1 MANEFIIKNGFHS
14 KGDSQITG
22 SLTGTSGTLNEFSSS
37 YALTASHALSAPTSP
52 GGNNQEV
59 QFNNSGVLAGN
70 SNFKINNS
78 TGIVSMING
87 AYFNSSNSG
96 IIKYT
101 PATEVLGI
109 NADDDSAHVEITGY
123 DGGTKIR
130 IGDDSANDGIQIT
143 SSLGGVN
150 IKGSIEG
157 TDQFTL
163 PKFNVSASI
172 LSFTNNNYKI
182 NATNATSIIF
192 NNDDRSVVTRI
203 KGSDGLGSELQV
215 GNKETLISGSLHVKQ
230 FGIASSAGLL
240 LNDSANGNTAR
251 ANSINIIQAPSTS
264 PGSGAPGAPVI
275 IKGGNSD
282 GSGAKGG
289 DLYLE
294 GGIPSAG
301 IGGNI
306 YIAGG
311 NGSTSGSVHLK
322 GNKINLDNTALE
334 YYNNASNFYKLLN
347 YNSSDQCAEIG
358 IISYTATGG
367 NARDVKFFADG
378 EEAFKITGGSS
389 QKATLLGSR
398 SGQHTEVRATS
409 GSFSYLRGASPL
421 VIDADNFK
429 VNSTGE
435 MSSGTGDGISTTNIT
450 ASSDISSSGT
460 ITGNSFVGS
469 GANLTGNA
477 RITGSLNV
485 SGSVDIE
492 IPSGS
497 AFTIHEGDASTN
509 YENRLDFYYTQHDP
523 TLEIAAR
530 SATSTLLLSKDGG
543 ASYSTTLT
551 VLGQLTYKSA
561 GVNYGVQLG
570 TAFKPVTTNQQD
582 LGFYNRRWK
591 NAYLYSGNKLGWG
604 TTNANE
610 HAAFSHTV
618 GTGKVTL
625 ESDAYTPSF
634 DIDGPITASAFKG
647 DGSALTNLPASSPFP
662 FTGSA
667 NISGSSEI
675 IGSGSAIFQVEG
687 SVGTLFSIDDGLDD
701 VIFAANNISGTPV
714 IEANADNTVKLGK
727 LGGFGIVISGSTPA
741 PSDTSANIIIT
752 GSIQHNGSYGL
763 GVAASATIG
772 RFDASNDV
780 VAFSTSDERLKK
792 YVKNIPNALDKVSQI
807 NGVTFQWK
815 KTDDEIKQNVH
826 SFEGKD
832 VGVIA
837 QEIEKV
843 LPEVVITRDN
853 GYKAVKYEKIIPL
866 LIESVKE
873 LKAEIEELKKSNT
886 PPFAFE
892 KILDDP
898 KVPIGTVPTVEPAEV
913 PDPI

>member
-14 KGDSQITG
+14 KGESEITG
-22 SLTGTSGTLNEFSSS
+22 SLGVTGDITSNSFIKSSGTSTQFLKADGSIDSSTYLTSVGTINLTSGVTGILPVPNGGTGLSTLTSGYIPYGNGTSAFS
-37 YALTASHALSAPTSP
+37 
-52 GGNNQEV
+52 
-59 QFNNSGVLAGN
+59 NNSALL
-70 SNFKINNS
+70 
-78 TGIVSMING
+78 
-87 AYFNSSNSG
+87 FNES
-96 IIKYT
+96 IKQ
-101 PATEVLGI
+101 LR
-109 NADDDSAHVEITGY
+109 ITGDSTNDPLRLSNVQTSEDETKTALILASS
-123 DGGTKIR
+123 DGG
-130 IGDDSANDGIQIT
+130 
-143 SSLGGVN
+143 V
-150 IKGSIEG
+150 
-157 TDQFTL
+157 
-163 PKFNVSASI
+163 
-172 LSFTNNNYKI
+172 
-182 NATNATSIIF
+182 
-192 NNDDRSVVTRI
+192 
-203 KGSDGLGSELQV
+203 
-215 GNKETLISGSLHVKQ
+215 
-230 FGIASSAGLL
+230 
-240 LNDSANGNTAR
+240 
-251 ANSINIIQAPSTS
+251 
-264 PGSGAPGAPVI
+264 
-275 IKGGNSD
+275 
-282 GSGAKGG
+282 
-289 DLYLE
+289 
-294 GGIPSAG
+294 
-301 IGGNI
+301 
-306 YIAGG
+306 
-311 NGSTSGSVHLK
+311 
-322 GNKINLDNTALE
+322 
-334 YYNNASNFYKLLN
+334 
-347 YNSSDQCAEIG
+347 
-358 IISYTATGG
+358 
-367 NARDVKFFADG
+367 
-378 EEAFKITGGSS
+378 
-389 QKATLLGSR
+389 QKATLGSN
-398 SGQHTEVRATS
+398 A
-409 GSFSYLRGASPL
+409 F
-421 VIDADNFK
+421 
-429 VNSTGE
+429 NST
-435 MSSGTGDGISTTNIT
+435 
-450 ASSDISSSGT
+450 A
-460 ITGNSFVGS
+460 F
-469 GANLTGNA
+469 LTSAFPFSGNA

-551 VLGQLTYKSA
+551 VLGQLTYKAA

-625 ESDAYTPSF
+625 ESDVYTPSF
-634 DIDGPITASAFKG
+634 DLDGPITASAFKG
-647 DGSALTNLPASSPFP
+647 DGSALTNLPASNPFP

-675 IGSGSAIFQVEG
+675 VGSGSGIFSVEG
-687 SVGTLFSIDDGLDD
+687 SIGTLFSVDDGLDD
-701 VIFAANNISGTPV
+701 VIFAANNVSGTPV

-741 PSDTSANIIIT
+741 PSNTSANIIIT

-843 LPEVVITRDN
+843 LPEVVTTRDN

-866 LIESVKE
+866 LIESIKE
-873 LKAEIEELKKSNT
+873 LKAEIEELKKS
-886 PPFAFE
+886 
-892 KILDDP
+892 K
-898 KVPIGTVPTVEPAEV
+898 
-913 PDPI
+913 